1 MGQRTRANLALSP
14 DHPVCERHMRADH
27 TCLVHHSLFIASV
40 VPGVRHR
47 GICQYLFTDHLI
59 SIWSDLC
66 HNYNQEKEIGW
77 WQWSRFLLVLGRVI
91 IKQTMIIDSVSCE
104 SETLT
109 WNDKYIGLGMWSPGV
124 LGLVLYE
131 LAEVTLSS
139 ELFSRFGLQFLPQIL
154 CPVLWQAI
162 NLS

>member
-14 DHPVCERHMRADH
+14 DHPVCERHTRADH
-27 TCLVHHSLFIASV
+27 ICLVHHSLFIASV
-40 VPGVRHR
+40 VPGVGHI
-47 GICQYLFTDHLI
+47 GSCQCLFTDHLI

-77 WQWSRFLLVLGRVI
+77 RQWSRFLLVLGGVV
-91 IKQTMIIDSVSCE
+91 IKQTMIIDSVSYE
-104 SETLT
+104 SETFT
-109 WNDKYIGLGMWSPGV
+109 WNDEYIGLGMWSPGV
-124 LGLVLYE
+124 LGLVLE
-131 LAEVTLSS
+131 LAEVTLR
-139 ELFSRFGLQFLPQIL
+139 ELFSLFGLQVLPQML